1 MDACIE
7 IGYGCTLDD
16 VVPDGQWSLDG
27 YTLYEIEFSDSVVG
41 INPGCKLLFSFG
53 SVDAHIE
60 VSYVHTLVVVPD
72 G

>member
-1 MDACIE
+1 MDAFIE

-41 INPGCKLLFSFG
+41 CKLLFSFS

-60 VSYVHTLVVVPD
+60 VGYVHTLVVVPD